1 MAKKMAAMK
10 AAVMMMKGSPAMKK
24 ATPSRT
30 PAKMASK
37 SPANMKRSSA
47 AKGTP
52 AKSNSKQASSAAQIS
67 SAAKK
72 RASEEAERKAE
83 RKKIS
88 AALDKVEAALVYGY
102 GCARHP
108 VLEKMLRPCM
118 EVCES
123 ERGGLQRKGVD
134 MLTKQVT
141 DMWTVLQAK
150 LQEKQN
156 FLVNAPLVEADI
168 EKTGDHLKQQL
179 QNLTEQAQ
187 SLGVKLSEEEN
198 LQKQAE
204 KGLKEAKQ
212 FKHDVYTALPL
223 LKRQVK
229 QVSEMEKG
237 SFQPLLDNPPAAQ
250 SSFNKQMSLVKDAF
264 SKIIALDE
272 SVLAA
277 LPAALRKAPS
287 NRGAFDDVTLTEAKK
302 QLRNWI
308 LDTEFKIANQAPREQ
323 DAEAKV
329 KSAEEEVQ
337 RTGEQ
342 VQAARELMDVVEENL
357 ERNRG
362 ETRENE
368 KRRKQ
373 HPKNVEN
380 AVKEKQEAEADVN
393 KFNEVM
399 TAFNFLKN
407 RKNTHGEDDFAL
419 GDRARMLA
427 LQDSPREED
436 EESSRG
442 DAMEVDYDEL

>member
-1 MAKKMAAMK
+1 MPPMAKKMAAMK

-141 DMWTVLQAK
+141 DMWTVL
-150 LQEKQN
+150 
-156 FLVNAPLVEADI
+156 
-168 EKTGDHLKQQL
+168 
-179 QNLTEQAQ
+179 
-187 SLGVKLSEEEN
+187 
-198 LQKQAE
+198 
-204 KGLKEAKQ
+204 
-212 FKHDVYTALPL
+212 YTALPL